1 MEKPN
6 GYQIRKA
13 REIVALLLKAQ
24 GNSTLTRHM
33 LSRCVAIMSDE
44 EWRAVAFCAGV
55 PVADIECRMAV
66 LAILRGKSLRR
77 VA

>member
-1 MEKPN
+1 MPN
-6 GYQIRKA
+6 TYQIRKA
-13 REIVALLLKAQ
+13 RWIADMLLKAQ
-24 GNSTLTRHM
+24 GNSSLTRHM
-33 LSRCVAIMSDE
+33 LARCVAIMSDE
-44 EWRAVAFCAGV
+44 EWRSVAFCAGV